1 MSNKRILSFS
11 GRICRKDYFTGL
23 LILGIVNVI
32 ASLVTRS
39 LGSVFQIILSLVF
52 GIIALSYHV
61 RRLHDIGM
69 KGTIALFP
77 LVTLT
82 LFIPSDYWGGFIE
95 YILIIYIAWF
105 FYLTLIDTDPNV
117 NEFGDSPKALS
128 SEAIRSSVA
137 LNRKMIEKVIGVVCI
152 VLPIISLIYDFSTGR
167 PLAYKPGTFRSLL
180 PVLEKVIP
188 YLLIVFD
195 RTRKQI
201 LTYIAVIYIYAL
213 ELPLYLITF
222 KAYYDLFDGF
232 KYFDISP
239 FLLGIPARADS
250 IIIFVFFIYLLKKI
264 NSGKEVKPLLFFFP
278 IGFSYLWGVVFDLIQ
293 NGIERFIEGTAVHGF
308 THSLESNFYYGW
320 YQILL
325 AFSFVCLYNRMKMRA
340 LDPDS
345 NQNIN
350 I

>member
-1 MSNKRILSFS
+1 MPKAFSNGLFDTFLNITFKKANYKLSRTSIYEGKMSNKRILSFS

-39 LGSVFQIILSLVF
+39 LGSVFQIILSFVF

-69 KGTIALFP
+69 KGTIAFFP

-82 LFIPSDYWGGFIE
+82 LFIPSDY
-95 YILIIYIAWF
+95 
-105 FYLTLIDTDPNV
+105 
-117 NEFGDSPKALS
+117 
-128 SEAIRSSVA
+128 
-137 LNRKMIEKVIGVVCI
+137 
-152 VLPIISLIYDFSTGR
+152 
-167 PLAYKPGTFRSLL
+167 
-180 PVLEKVIP
+180 
-188 YLLIVFD
+188 
-195 RTRKQI
+195 
-201 LTYIAVIYIYAL
+201 
-213 ELPLYLITF
+213 
-222 KAYYDLFDGF
+222 
-232 KYFDISP
+232 
-239 FLLGIPARADS
+239 
-250 IIIFVFFIYLLKKI
+250 
-264 NSGKEVKPLLFFFP
+264 
-278 IGFSYLWGVVFDLIQ
+278 WGVVFDLIQ